1 MGIEKNIPEDWGETT
16 LGETTY
22 FVSDKI
28 NTEELTINN
37 YISTENLLS
46 DKKGIVASSTL
57 PNVSKVNSFKKED
70 VLFSNIRTY
79 FKKVWFASKDGG
91 SSNDVLIF
99 RPVKEDSLNKHFLY
113 RIISSDVFIDY
124 TVKTAK
130 GTKMPRGD
138 KNAIKLFP
146 INLPPLSEQKAIA
159 KVLTTFD
166 DKIELL
172 QAQNKTLETM
182 AQTIFKE
189 WFGKYQIED
198 ELPEGWRVGK
208 LGNEF
213 DITIGRTPPR
223 KETQWF
229 SDRPTGK
236 KWISIKDIGNCGTF
250 IYNTSEY
257 LTDEAIEK
265 FNIPIIPTNTT
276 ILSFKMTVGK
286 LTITTEDML
295 SNEAI
300 AHLKIKNDSTLTS
313 EFIYLFLRDLNFNSL
328 GSTSSI
334 VTAINSTIIKGIDFI
349 IPKDELMNSFQKKI
363 LPIFKKIQNNSSQIQ
378 SLTKTRDTLLP
389 KLMSGQFRVNNL
401 NEKSNIV
408 SGDLIEGAEGT
419 IPNNIVDDGPKI
431 NLF

>member
-1 MGIEKNIPEDWGETT
+1 MGIENNIPEDWIETT
-16 LGETTY
+16 L
-22 FVSDKI
+22 DKI
-28 NTEELTINN
+28 C
-37 YISTENLLS
+37 
-46 DKKGIVASSTL
+46 
-57 PNVSKVNSFKKED
+57 SKVTDGSHQSPKSFNGGLPMLSVKDMRGLGFDIENSKKI
-70 VLFSNIRTY
+70 S
-79 FKKVWFASKDGG
+79 ASDFNKLAKQGCKPEI
-91 SSNDVLIF
+91 NDVLIAKDGSVLKHMF
-99 RPVKEDSLNKHFLY
+99 LVKEEINAVLLSSIAIVRPIVQKISPSFLVYTLINPRFKKYILNNFLSGSGVP
-113 RIISSDVFIDY
+113 RIVLKDFKKIE
-124 TVKTAK
+124 
-130 GTKMPRGD
+130 
-138 KNAIKLFP
+138 LL
-146 INLPPLSEQKAIA
+146 LPPLPEQKAIA
-159 KVLTTFD
+159 KVLTAFD

-172 QAQNKTLETM
+172 QAQNKTLESM

-189 WFGKYQIED
+189 WFGKYQIGD
-198 ELPEGWRVGK
+198 ELPEGWSVGK

-349 IPKDELMNSFQKKI
+349 IPKDELMNRFQKKI

-389 KLMSGQFRVNNL
+389 KLMSGQVRVNNI
-401 NEKSNIV
+401 KQTA
-408 SGDLIEGAEGT
+408 DA
-419 IPNNIVDDGPKI
+419 
-431 NLF
+431 